1 MSWIAIGGLVA
12 ALGLGVYLGLPR
24 RFDQSLEDID
34 RRLQEEG
41 EHARV
46 KRKTTIIGLMQRK
59 LSRGSE
65 RRRAAARRR
74 PFRL

>member
-12 ALGLGVYLGLPR
+12 ALGFGVYLGLPR

-34 RRLQEEG
+34 RRLDERG
-41 EHARV
+41 EHAQV
-46 KRKTTIIGLMQRK
+46 KRKTTFIGLMQRRLAK
-59 LSRGSE
+59 GSD
-65 RRRAAARRR
+65 RRRAASRRR